1 MGEILNVKQM
11 FQEESFRGK
20 GSQEINHHFNKNLL
34 HQGSQQY
41 KVSPGQL
48 PMQGRHLRGN
58 RRVPTNLLYP
68 PKGHKFVVR
77 HSSPSRLKLVRY
89 KPPLRKISP
98 KRVKVA
104 YLEPQRRYDVVYPD
118 GIDG

>member
-1 MGEILNVKQM
+1 M